1 MMELFAKI
9 GSTKNWLLCL
19 FLLYPSRPCIKEC
32 RIRIKINLNF
42 YFHTSLRCL
51 KRFYEGLKGLIQD
64 FLGLSFFLRGRKLYA
79 IGTKQLQLGD
89 KRVLLSVLWQVHYWT
104 PGHWWQN
111 LPKIDI
117 IKRFLELGKTF

>member
-1 MMELFAKI
+1 MELFAKI

-64 FLGLSFFLRGRKLYA
+64 FFGPVVFFAWYKTLCHRNKTITAWGQACVAVSALA
-79 IGTKQLQLGD
+79 GS
-89 KRVLLSVLWQVHYWT
+89 LLDSWALVAK
-104 PGHWWQN
+104 P
-111 LPKIDI
+111 PED
-117 IKRFLELGKTF
+117 